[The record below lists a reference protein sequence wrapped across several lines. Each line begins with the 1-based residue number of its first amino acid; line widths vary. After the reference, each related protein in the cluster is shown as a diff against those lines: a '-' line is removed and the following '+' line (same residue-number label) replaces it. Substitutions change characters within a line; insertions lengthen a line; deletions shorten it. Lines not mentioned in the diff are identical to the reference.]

1 MSISWKGTL
10 TLTDFNGQPRTIAS
24 MPRGGLNPDLAAVGK
39 TFGVIKLVSDP
50 PHWSDD
56 GH

>member
-1 MSISWKGTL
+1 MTISWQGTL
-10 TLTDFNGQPRTIAS
+10 TITDFDGVTRKIAS
-24 MPRGGLNPDLAAVGK
+24 SPRNGSNPELIQVGK